1 MTESNSEGVPTL
13 PSVQV
18 IEVSAEK
25 TYWKCSHCEIYFKS
39 RRSLN
44 LHLGVE
50 SITEG
55 PTKENPYVK
64 FPYHRNSCHL
74 CGESFDSNQGL
85 KQHIG
90 KKHNLTKEAICSYCN
105 KTFRHKY
112 ALKFHVNQV
121 HQKST
126 RVNCKYCEEPFYNEY
141 SMKKHSRKCKC
152 RFPGNNKIN
161 E

>member
-1 MTESNSEGVPTL
+1 MTESNSEETGLL
-13 PSVQV
+13 PSMLV

-25 TYWKCSHCEIYFKS
+25 TYWKCNHCEIYFKS
-39 RRSLN
+39 RKHLN
-44 LHLGVE
+44 LHIGDE
-50 SITEG
+50 SITENG
-55 PTKENPYVK
+55 TAANPYVK
-64 FPYHRNSCHL
+64 FPYHRHSCTI
-74 CGESFDSNQGL
+74 CGKSFDSDQGL

-90 KKHNLTKEAICSYCN
+90 KKHNLTKQSICSFCN
-105 KTFRHKY
+105 KSFRHKY

-152 RFPGNNKIN
+152 RFPGNSKTQ